1 MNPTAA
7 HLRTIVLHW
16 TDLREAA
23 GAPVQL
29 AAFGIALKG
38 HLARLD
44 DAEQQEYN
52 AHEAAHIR
60 AQERDPLK
68 LGDRPVPV
76 RLHIIDTMRAVEA
89 ALARADLADPRRWR
103 HTGRHAPDSPE
114 TCRTPSA
121 APSSCA

>member
-1 MNPTAA
+1 M
-7 HLRTIVLHW
+7 
-16 TDLREAA
+16 
-23 GAPVQL
+23 
-29 AAFGIALKG
+29 KG
-38 HLARLD
+38 HLARLG

-52 AHEAAHIR
+52 AHEAAHTR

-89 ALARADLADPRRWR
+89 ALTACADGIAHQDRLRQAALARADLADPRRWR
-103 HTGRHAPDSPE
+103 HTGRQAPDSPE
-114 TCRTPSA
+114 TCRTPAA